1 MATAIKSQS
10 LREPLD
16 FTGANFI
23 TLLCAV
29 IILVAFIFMPWM
41 WTEMKYNGARLM
53 SDVLTGG
60 SLGTYVTRQIV
71 LIPLAAGRALWGDS
85 IVDKAKAII
94 VPAIVFAVV
103 GFVLFK
109 SAWPLPT
116 GYLAVVPLL
125 VLLVA
130 LASAAIA
137 LTRRPAVSSPSGG

>member
-71 LIPLAAGRALWGDS
+71 LIPLAALLGIGAGLWGLMAPS
-85 IVDKAKAII
+85 R
-94 VPAIVFAVV
+94 
-103 GFVLFK
+103 G
-109 SAWPLPT
+109 
-116 GYLAVVPLL
+116 
-125 VLLVA
+125 A
-130 LASAAIA
+130 LASILAALIG
-137 LTRRPAVSSPSGG
+137 LIGLPLRRPLLATGQV